1 LNAAQYLCQVF
12 DDKASD
18 VSFFAEY
25 CQNEFCMFLGNKL
38 HIAELS
44 ISVLHEMLSGENFAV
59 TKCGILALPFGV
71 SSSVSSRLRF
81 RDVMLAAGDH
91 VSTNG

>member
-1 LNAAQYLCQVF
+1 
-12 DDKASD
+12 
-18 VSFFAEY
+18 
-25 CQNEFCMFLGNKL
+25 MFLGNKL
-38 HIAELS
+38 LIAELS
-44 ISVLHEMLSGENFAV
+44 INASHEVLSEENFSV
-59 TKCGILALPFGV
+59 TKRGKLALPFGV